1 MKTITKTLFALIS
14 GVMLFSC
21 AAPLPNRIDDYVEEV
36 EASCQYW
43 TVEDWELSNYEYEAL
58 VEEYRQNYD
67 SYTQEEREAI
77 NKAIGRYNGL
87 RIKHGLEDLSN
98 TIKEIGEQL
107 PTIVEGFMSAFE

>member
-43 TVEDWELSNYEYEAL
+43 TVEDWELSDRTS
-58 VEEYRQNYD
+58 V
-67 SYTQEEREAI
+67 
-77 NKAIGRYNGL
+77 
-87 RIKHGLEDLSN
+87 
-98 TIKEIGEQL
+98 
-107 PTIVEGFMSAFE
+107 V